1 MGLFNEHSST
11 TKTDSSI
18 SQIPGPQ
25 GIGYKLDANG
35 NFDIEN
41 KKLTNVKNGDMDRD
55 VMTKSQIEGYVSN
68 KTQYLDGVLP
78 AKVTNNKAVIYSPS
92 GGIHSNGLYLK
103 DQYGQEVHFYNEDQ
117 DDNQIRLYIPN
128 LKNNDS
134 YGGRLKSSLVITSLD
149 QIIEG
154 RKVFHNIEVPNP
166 AIDSQACNRAFVL
179 NELSKISDNYVRKSG
194 DAMIGSLIVPKDNYP
209 IQGNLN
215 KVLSY
220 ETQREIFL
228 SKREGGKMLQPIDMN
243 GFSIDNLPLPTAVD
257 HASTKGYTDNKVDSK
272 ANKSDL
278 NDYMK
283 LDGSKVMTGTLNMN
297 NNRITNLPS
306 PHLSTEPA
314 TKDYVTTVMNHLP
327 SLFVDRQGKSKML
340 GNLNMNNHLIQNV
353 KDPDNTDDCANK
365 KYVDSQISKANIKPS
380 HTPKNAFKYL
390 MDDVNEWSSE
400 YNIKVLSFSDLAESP
415 HSWDKRVLN
424 ITPVKD
430 GKNYRFRLGLQ
441 MFPMKTN
448 ETYSLI
454 VELYNRDFKT
464 WGRQETYVEATGIW
478 LKSHNTTKFQH
489 QYGSSGDLYYSK
501 TLIKF
506 KKTSSSAPVF
516 VYYTVHF
523 DDKGG
528 DMNTYPSEFKNQVY
542 IVAYGIVGETD
553 HVDSDV
559 YDAHEAFEIDK
570 TKMKML
576 VPLDMNGKQLMN
588 VNLNLKFGDIFKI
601 IKCHTVYS
609 HDRSFF
615 VLARKD
621 NNQFFSFSVGVYINS
636 MTFHNNHSFDKN
648 ATMTLSTIGLS
659 PDYVI
664 LLSNELVNTG
674 PVRYLTPWLEFS
686 RGLRNIIFK
695 NLKNNIRFPFD
706 VDVIVSYM

>member
-11 TKTDSSI
+11 TKTDSS
-18 SQIPGPQ
+18 STQGIPGPQ

-41 KKLTNVKNGDMDRD
+41 KKLTNVQNGDMDKD

-68 KTQYLDGVLP
+68 KTQYLSNINPGEV
-78 AKVTNNKAVIYSPS
+78 KNNKAAIYSNTGS
-92 GGIHSNGLYLK
+92 LHSNSLYLK
-103 DQYGQEVHFYNEDQ
+103 DQYKQEVILHTENQ

-128 LKNNDS
+128 LKNYDS
-134 YGGRLKSSLVITSLD
+134 FGGRLKSSLVITSLD

-194 DAMIGSLIVPKDNYP
+194 DSMIGSLIVPKDNYP
-209 IQGNLN
+209 VQGNLN
-215 KVLSY
+215 KVINY
-220 ETQREIFL
+220 EAIREIFL
-228 SKREGGKMLQPIDMN
+228 SKKEETPMETDLNMN
-243 GFSIDNLPLPTAVD
+243 NHHISNLKLPSNPD
-257 HASTKGYTDNKVDSK
+257 HACNKDYL
-272 ANKSDL
+272 DTEL
-278 NDYMK
+278 NHKVNRNELRDYMK

-306 PHLSTEPA
+306 PHLSHEA
-314 TKDYVTTVMNHLP
+314 VTKDYVTTVMNHLP
-327 SLFVDRQGKSKML
+327 SLFLDRQGKSTML

-441 MFPMKTN
+441 MFPMKIN

-528 DMNTYPSEFKNQVY
+528 DMITYPKDFKNQVY
-542 IVAYGIVGETD
+542 IVAYGIIGETD
-553 HVDSDV
+553 HVDSEV
-559 YDAHEAFEIDK
+559 YDKHEAYEIDK
-570 TKMKML
+570 NKMRML
-576 VPLDMNGKQLMN
+576 VPLDMNNNRLLNVPISNEGIIQIFGIVDSSRVFVSSSKQP
-588 VNLNLKFGDIFKI
+588 FGFYKI
-601 IKCHTVYS
+601 HIS
-609 HDRSFF
+609 
-615 VLARKD
+615 
-621 NNQFFSFSVGVYINS
+621 YINLHTS
-636 MTFHNNHSFDKN
+636 AINKLKQDSINIYISTVRTIKYRFTF
-648 ATMTLSTIGLS
+648 
-659 PDYVI
+659 
-664 LLSNELVNTG
+664 
-674 PVRYLTPWLEFS
+674 
-686 RGLRNIIFK
+686 
-695 NLKNNIRFPFD
+695 NNIPSQVSIRINRFFD
-706 VDVIVSYM
+706 VIHYIKLSIGVNIPFEIGYNLLY

>member
-11 TKTDSSI
+11 TKTDSSNI
-18 SQIPGPQ
+18 QGVPGPQ

-41 KKLTNVKNGDMDRD
+41 KKLTNVKNGDMNKD

-128 LKNNDS
+128 LKNYDS
-134 YGGRLKSSLVITSLD
+134 FGGRLKSSLIITSLD

-400 YNIKVLSFSDLAESP
+400 YNIKVLSFLDLAESP

-553 HVDSDV
+553 HVDSGV
-559 YDAHEAFEIDK
+559 YDAHQAYEIEK

-576 VPLDMNGKQLMN
+576 VPLDLNNNSIIN
-588 VNLNLKFGDIFKI
+588 VGN
-601 IKCHTVYS
+601 
-609 HDRSFF
+609 
-615 VLARKD
+615 
-621 NNQFFSFSVGVYINS
+621 
-636 MTFHNNHSFDKN
+636 
-648 ATMTLSTIGLS
+648 
-659 PDYVI
+659 
-664 LLSNELVNTG
+664 LSNGGLLKITG
-674 PVRYLTPWLEFS
+674 KVLRIGIQNIFLIEDNFEARFSKIHIQWIRIHTTSRNKGDTEFLILDFGNNRKTRYPFKFPQSGYAQITINRYFESIYQVQLIKAYNVP
-686 RGLRNIIFK
+686 IILAYK
-695 NLKNNIRFPFD
+695 IL
-706 VDVIVSYM
+706 Y